1 MKSDGFAT
9 IERSLLESIVT
20 RDNLAIEEIQ
30 LFKAVDLWATKEC
43 ERQGVVAN
51 GATKRSVL
59 GETLVKALR
68 FPTMKLK
75 DFASVVLDSKILT
88 QEFVTIIKCL
98 SSVSGLQVSWLQGKH
113 SKMLHFRQ
121 FLLQFVFSFFNK
133 F

>member
-1 MKSDGFAT
+1 MKSDRFAT

-20 RDNLAIEEIQ
+20 RDSLAIEEMQ

-43 ERQGVVAN
+43 ERQGVVAD

-88 QEFVTIIKCL
+88 PDEIVTIIKCL
-98 SSVSGLQVSWLQGKH
+98 SSVSRSPAGFPEMKRPGFKGSIQRCCR
-113 SKMLHFRQ
+113 F
-121 FLLQFVFSFFNK
+121 
-133 F
+133 